1 MKRFHVDIPFNR
13 PYAAG
18 REFDYIA
25 QAIAGLQLS
34 GNGPFGQ
41 RCEDWL
47 EKRTGA
53 HRALLTPSCTAALEL
68 AALLAEIREGDEVI
82 MPSFTFSST
91 ATAFVLRGAVPVFV
105 DIREDTLNLDEALV
119 EEAVTDRTRAIVPV
133 HYAGVPA
140 ELDALRATADR
151 YRLVLIE
158 DAAQAIGSTYR
169 GRPIGVDCEFSAL
182 SFHETKNVMCGEGG
196 ALLLNS
202 PAHVERA
209 EIMREKGTDRAQL
222 FRGEV
227 DKYSWR
233 DVGSS
238 FLLSEINAAFLWAQL
253 EAADEIHA
261 ARTTIWTAYDDA
273 FAALEADGLVRRP
286 IVPEHCSH
294 NAHLYYLLLPDQ
306 AGRDRMIEE
315 LRAQSIAAL
324 FHYVPLHSSA
334 AGRRYGRAN
343 GDLVR
348 TVDASERVL
357 RLPLWVGMGDTE
369 VERVVTA
376 VDRTLR
382 TERPREPAH
391 RS

>member
-1 MKRFHVDIPFNR
+1 MQRFHVDIPFNR
-13 PYAAG
+13 PHAAG
-18 REFDYIA
+18 REFEYIA
-25 QAIAGLQLS
+25 QAIEGLQLS

-41 RCEDWL
+41 RCEEWL
-47 EKRTGA
+47 ARSTGSY
-53 HRALLTPSCTAALEL
+53 RALLTPSCTAALEL
-68 AALLAEIREGDEVI
+68 AVLLAEIGYGDEVI

-261 ARTTIWTAYDDA
+261 ARMTIWTAYDDA

>member
-261 ARTTIWTAYDDA
+261 ARMTIWTAYDDA

>member
-140 ELDALRATADR
+140 ELDALRATADHH
-151 YRLVLIE
+151 RLVLIE

-169 GRPIGVDCEFSAL
+169 GRPVGVDCEFSAL

-261 ARTTIWTAYDDA
+261 ARMTIWTAYDDA

-286 IVPEHCSH
+286 IVPQHCSH

-348 TVDASERVL
+348 TVAASERVL